1 MLGEKV
7 GELQASTTTKAL
19 PAEGSNPRFETTV
32 EGSGTLL
39 GVEINWLATYWAEMN
54 ADGTLYGEC
63 PNQGVIISGDGIGTF
78 RANGSGR
85 FTEEGGA
92 YFRGSAFFRTSSPSL
107 ANLSRFQVV
116 DQERSLA
123 PKAVSPC
130 PKQFEP
136 SS

>member
-19 PAEGSNPRFETTV
+19 PAEGSNPRFQTTV

-54 ADGTLYGEC
+54 ADGALYGEC
-63 PNQGVIISGDGIGTF
+63 LNQGVIISGDGIGTF

-85 FTEEGGA
+85 FTDEGGA
-92 YFRGSAFFRTSSPSL
+92 YFRGSGGTAQRYKKFHR
-107 ANLSRFQVV
+107 
-116 DQERSLA
+116 D
-123 PKAVSPC
+123 C
-130 PKQFEP
+130 
-136 SS
+136 

>member
-39 GVEINWLATYWAEMN
+39 GVEINWLATYWSEMD

-63 PNQGVIISGDGIGTF
+63 PNQGVIMSGDGIGTF
-78 RANGSGR
+78 KANGSGR
-85 FTEEGGA
+85 FTDEGGA

-107 ANLSRFQVV
+107 ASLNGAALVHEWDV
-116 DQERSLA
+116 DADGNGTWILWER
-123 PKAVSPC
+123 K
-130 PKQFEP
+130 
-136 SS
+136 

>member
-63 PNQGVIISGDGIGTF
+63 PNQGVIMCGDGIGTF
-78 RANGSGR
+78 
-85 FTEEGGA
+85 
-92 YFRGSAFFRTSSPSL
+92 
-107 ANLSRFQVV
+107 
-116 DQERSLA
+116 
-123 PKAVSPC
+123 K
-130 PKQFEP
+130 
-136 SS
+136 